1 MGGEVG
7 GCTWNVFFNFS
18 SIVLF
23 VTFRSVLFLSISFS
37 VNSQHFVN
45 CRYGYQL
52 HICDRYEDSK
62 KRAAT

>member
-1 MGGEVG
+1 MYLERF
-7 GCTWNVFFNFS
+7 FFNFS

-23 VTFRSVLFLSISFS
+23 VTFFSVLFLSTSFS

-45 CRYGYQL
+45 CPYGYQL

-62 KRAAT
+62 KGAT